1 MSKYVLFHDACSS
14 DCRYAWRIKIWNF
27 LINIFNEVMRLQY
40 FWFHFQHS
48 KIQFNQEVN
57 FIFIQQALYSI
68 E

>member
-1 MSKYVLFHDACSS
+1 MYYFTMHVPVIVDMLDVLKYV
-14 DCRYAWRIKIWNF
+14 
-27 LINIFNEVMRLQY
+27 NIFNEVMRLHY

-57 FIFIQQALYSI
+57 FIFIHFYALYSI